1 MSFTQNVF
9 PTLPRMPRK
18 GVGQILNATGTGQVT
33 IITAGANGNKVVNMA
48 ATSTDTVAQTI
59 QVSLVRSSTSYL
71 LATTSVPANAGNV
84 GGTAPIDLL
93 AIVPNLARDQD
104 GQPYL
109 FIESGDTIAVN
120 TLATVS
126 AARTISIH
134 SDHAEF

>member
-1 MSFTQNVF
+1 
-9 PTLPRMPRK
+9 MPRK